1 VWDAVARPVGEA
13 RNVVRFIWE
22 HPANRG
28 KRLQVLGRAARFQI
42 EGRLLHRRALARL
55 GARSV
60 VWAELHR
67 TAGSKVLYANPPDYP
82 EMVVWAARLKPGDL
96 FVDVGAN
103 VGTYTIWAGE
113 LGARIIAVEPASD
126 AFVLLRQNVELNGYP
141 VELVQSA
148 AGAMNGTAMFT
159 SGQDCVNHLDPAGDV
174 QVDVITVDNL
184 LRGRIA
190 SGVKIDVE
198 GHEMDVLS
206 GCVESLASHRIG
218 LLQIEWNRSSETA
231 VGTDRTPVADLLTGF
246 GYRLYRPTP
255 EGLLT
260 DAGSH
265 PAYGPDVF
273 AMRG

>member
-1 VWDAVARPVGEA
+1 MRSIGIEPFLNTVFHDDALDLLGAIPTGSVDAV
-13 RNVVRFIWE
+13 I
-22 HPANRG
+22 
-28 KRLQVLGRAARFQI
+28 
-42 EGRLLHRRALARL
+42 
-55 GARSV
+55 
-60 VWAELHR
+60 
-67 TAGSKVLYANPPDYP
+67 TD
-82 EMVVWAARLKPGDL
+82 
-96 FVDVGAN
+96 
-103 VGTYTIWAGE
+103 
-113 LGARIIAVEPASD
+113 
-126 AFVLLRQNVELNGYP
+126 
-141 VELVQSA
+141 
-148 AGAMNGTAMFT
+148 AMNGTAMFT

-174 QVDVITVDNL
+174 QVDVITVDDL

-231 VGTDRTPVADLLTGF
+231 VGTDRTPVADLLAGF

-255 EGLLT
+255 EGLLM

-265 PAYGPDVF
+265 PGYGPDVF